1 MSSYE
6 GPEEILLT
14 SFVTEPRQMLRLKAC
29 VTVFLQL
36 IQEWRACIRLCA
48 DLPSALRLGLDFA
61 LSRFLLWSPENRV
74 GRYRKVYLQGG
85 VQLCYRLNK
94 GDLHSIR
101 EVWFDEAYRLPF
113 DDPSG
118 TLLDL
123 GANIGLTSIWLAKK
137 YQIERVIAVEPDRE
151 NAILARRN
159 LYLNAIKSEV
169 LEAAIGPH
177 EGTVRFESN
186 QASNQGR
193 VSEKGVPVAMITVDT
208 ILQKLACSQLALVKI
223 DIEGS
228 EQQLF
233 DGPTAWLDRT
243 DAIII
248 EFHPTLVDYSR
259 IIKALAGCGFTYIR
273 SNSVFPNNMDCFK
286 RSRSS

>member
-1 MSSYE
+1 M
-6 GPEEILLT
+6 
-14 SFVTEPRQMLRLKAC
+14 R
-29 VTVFLQL
+29 
-36 IQEWRACIRLCA
+36 EWRACARLCA
-48 DLPSALRLGLDFA
+48 DLQSALRLGLDFA
-61 LSRFLLWSPENRV
+61 LSRFLFWAPERV
-74 GRYRKVYLQGG
+74 GRFRKVRLHGG

-123 GANIGLTSIWLAKK
+123 GANIGLTSVWLAKK
-137 YQIERVIAVEPDRE
+137 YPIESVIAVEPDRS

-159 LYLNAIKSEV
+159 LDLNAIKSEV

-177 EGTVRFESN
+177 EGTVGFESS
-186 QASNQGR
+186 QVSNLGR
-193 VSEKGVPVAMITVDT
+193 VSEKGLPVPMITVDT
-208 ILQKLACSQLALVKI
+208 ILEKSACPKFALVKI
-223 DIEGS
+223 DIEGG

-233 DGPTAWLDRT
+233 DGPTGWLDRT

-248 EFHPTLVDYSR
+248 EFHPTLVDHPK
-259 IIKALAGCGFTYIR
+259 IIKTVAGRGFTYIR
-273 SNSVFPNNMDCFK
+273 STSVFPNNMDCFK
-286 RSRSS
+286 RTRRS